1 MRKTR
6 LFSIV
11 FGWVVVWPQ
20 VAFGQPFDI
29 QTFDTTAQGPWS
41 ALSSTTLMVPKVANG
56 SVNLDGA
63 ASSAEYGGFAAVTG
77 TPGTNAWIL
86 DFPGDRVWDGPQDSS
101 FSFWLAHDDD
111 HFYVGVQVQD
121 DVVTSDD
128 PNASFWKDDSIE
140 LVVDALLDRLDN
152 NTDNSNDPVGGHSYV
167 NFQGR
172 FSAWDEAANAKGS
185 QTWASAVNW
194 TYGQNGDVFGT

>member
-11 FGWVVVWPQ
+11 FGSMVLSQQ
-20 VAFGQPFDI
+20 VAIGQPFDI

-41 ALSSTTLMVPKVANG
+41 ALSSTTLLVPKVANG

-63 ASSAEYGGFAAVTG
+63 ASTAEYGGFTPVTV

-86 DFPGDRVWDGPQDSS
+86 DFPGDRVWDGPEDSS

-111 HFYVGVQVQD
+111 NLYVGVQVQD

-128 PNASFWKDDSIE
+128 PNAAFWKDDSIE
-140 LVVDALLDRLDN
+140 IVVDALLDRFDN

-172 FSAWDEAANAKGS
+172 FPAWDEAANA
-185 QTWASAVNW
+185 QAV
-194 TYGQNGDVFGT
+194 